1 MSDDV
6 RTARVIEAWAAAWDR
21 GEVDTLDTLL
31 GPEYRR
37 RGSPAEKGQ
46 SLREFK
52 ASILAARS
60 AFPDLTTV
68 IDDIVAQG
76 DRLAIRWHSTGRH
89 EGSFLGVPPTGRS
102 VEVDGATFARFE
114 NDMIVEEYVTWD
126 PRSLLGALGIITV
139 GEDR

>member
-1 MSDDV
+1 MSGDIR
-6 RTARVIEAWAAAWDR
+6 RTRVIETWAAAWDR
-21 GEVDTLDTLL
+21 GEVDTLDSLL
-31 GPEYRR
+31 SPDYRR
-37 RGSPAEKGQ
+37 RSSPAEEGQ

-60 AFPDLTTV
+60 AFPDLVTV
-68 IDDIVAQG
+68 IDEIVAEG
-76 DRLAIRWHSTGRH
+76 DRLAVRWHSSGRH

-114 NDMIVEEYVTWD
+114 DDLVVEEYVTWD
-126 PRSLLGALGIITV
+126 PRALLAALGIITV